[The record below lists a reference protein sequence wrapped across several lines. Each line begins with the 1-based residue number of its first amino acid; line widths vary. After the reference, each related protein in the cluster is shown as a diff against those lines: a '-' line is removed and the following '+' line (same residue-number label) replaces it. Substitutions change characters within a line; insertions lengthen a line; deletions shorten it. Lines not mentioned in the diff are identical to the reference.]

1 MDKRTSKALDKSIRK
16 WTRIVRGEGVDKG
29 VENCALCKL
38 FWLPTSGTICAG
50 CPVFLKT
57 GSPYCDDSPYVEWE
71 NYFQPGDRPFRVTDD
86 KSLELAKAVLEFLK
100 SLRE

>member
-16 WTRIVRGEGVDKG
+16 WTRIVWWWGGDYG
-29 VENCALCKL
+29 TSNCALCEL
-38 FWLPTSGTICAG
+38 FYNHQTDDVCDG
-50 CPVFLKT
+50 CPVFLRT
-57 GSPYCDDSPYVEWE
+57 GSRLCYGSPYDDWME
-71 NYFQPGDRPFRVTDD
+71 YFQYWCVPYRVTDD